1 MGKDVKVIYIGNP
14 VLRLVSKKIE
24 VFDEKLRE
32 FVEELSKA
40 MYVEDGV
47 GLAAPQVGVSKRI
60 FVYDAGEGIRV
71 VINPEFLWKSEETV
85 QMEEGCLSIPGI
97 YADLF
102 RPSSVKLRYQDVE
115 GNFHEEELSEY
126 AARIVQHEADHL
138 EGVLFVDH
146 LSSAKRALLKSKLNQ
161 IMREKV

>member
-1 MGKDVKVIYIGNP
+1 KVIYIGNP
-14 VLRLVSKKIE
+14 LLRLVSKKIE

>member
-1 MGKDVKVIYIGNP
+1 MKVIYIGNP
-14 VLRLVSKKIE
+14 LLRLVSKKIE

-85 QMEEGCLSIPGI
+85 QMEEGCLSVPGI

-102 RPSSVKLRYQDVE
+102 RPSRVGLRYQDVE
-115 GNFHEEELSEY
+115 GNFHEEELSGY

-138 EGVLFVDH
+138 DGVLFVDH
-146 LSSAKRALLKSKLNQ
+146 LSVAKRALLKSKLNQ

>member
-1 MGKDVKVIYIGNP
+1 MKVIYIGNP
-14 VLRLVSKKIE
+14 LLRLVSKKIE

-40 MYVEDGV
+40 MYVEVGV

-126 AARIVQHEADHL
+126 AARIDQHEADHL

>member
-1 MGKDVKVIYIGNP
+1 MKVIYIGNP
-14 VLRLVSKKIE
+14 LLRLVSKKIE

-138 EGVLFVDH
+138 DGVLFVDH

>member
-1 MGKDVKVIYIGNP
+1 
-14 VLRLVSKKIE
+14 
-24 VFDEKLRE
+24 
-32 FVEELSKA
+32 
-40 MYVEDGV
+40 
-47 GLAAPQVGVSKRI
+47 
-60 FVYDAGEGIRV
+60 
-71 VINPEFLWKSEETV
+71 V

>member
-1 MGKDVKVIYIGNP
+1 MKVIYIGNP
-14 VLRLVSKKIE
+14 LLRLVSKKIE

>member
-1 MGKDVKVIYIGNP
+1 MIYIGNP
-14 VLRLVSKKIE
+14 LLRLVSKKIE

>member
-14 VLRLVSKKIE
+14 LLRLVSKKIE

-85 QMEEGCLSIPGI
+85 KMEEGCLSIPGI

-102 RPSSVKLRYQDVE
+102 RPSRVRLRYQDVE

>member
-1 MGKDVKVIYIGNP
+1 MGKDMKVIYIGNP
-14 VLRLVSKKIE
+14 LLRLIAKKIE

-32 FVEELSKA
+32 FVEELSKT

-47 GLAAPQVGVSKRI
+47 GLAAPQVGISKRI

-85 QMEEGCLSIPGI
+85 KMEEGCLSIPGI

-102 RPSSVKLRYQDVE
+102 RPSRVRLRYQDVE

-138 EGVLFVDH
+138 DGVLFVDH
-146 LSSAKRALLKSKLNQ
+146 LSAAKRALLKSKLNQ

>member
-14 VLRLVSKKIE
+14 LLRLVSKKIE

>member
-14 VLRLVSKKIE
+14 LLRLVSKKIE

-85 QMEEGCLSIPGI
+85 KMEEGCLSIPGI

>member
-14 VLRLVSKKIE
+14 LLRLVSKKIE

-138 EGVLFVDH
+138 DGVLFVDH

>member
-1 MGKDVKVIYIGNP
+1 MGKDMKVIYIGNP
-14 VLRLVSKKIE
+14 LLRLVSKKIE